1 MNLFREATSTDPR
14 LAEVLAL
21 AELIMGDDPAHGWP
35 HVIRVSKYAE
45 AIVIGEELHDVN
57 WLVLCTA
64 IALHDVG
71 RTKEKVLRR
80 HHSLISAEM
89 AEDMLAHLGFS
100 HGFISYVKKAI
111 LAHSYSSRAEPETI
125 ESRILSDA
133 DKLDAVGAIGIA
145 RVFYT
150 SCSMCRGFRESVE
163 HLKQKIIKLPNY
175 MYFKSS
181 KMIAVKLIEEV
192 STFIQWFEE
201 QSSLLESRT
210 VNTSRNGGS

>member
-1 MNLFREATSTDPR
+1 MNLFNEATSTDPR
-14 LAEVLAL
+14 LAEVLAI

-35 HVIRVSKYAE
+35 HIIRVSKYAE

-57 WLVLCTA
+57 RLVLCTA

-71 RTKEKVLRR
+71 RAKEKALRR

-89 AEDMLAHLGFS
+89 AEDMLTHLGFS
-100 HGFISYVKKAI
+100 HGFINYVKKTI
-111 LAHSYSSRAEPETI
+111 LAHSYSLRIEPETV
-125 ESRILSDA
+125 ESRVLSDA

-150 SCSMCRGFRESVE
+150 SCSMRRGFRESIE

-181 KMIAVKLIEEV
+181 KKIAVELVEEV
-192 STFIQWFEE
+192 ITFIQWFEE
-201 QSSLLESRT
+201 QSAFLEGKT
-210 VNTSRNGGS
+210 MNTYRHRSA